1 MQKRLRPWHLLVLLL
16 ALAVGAVVSKARIL
30 EGDMEV
36 AGGRADLPVRRA
48 APVDPSIKYA
58 YSCRMELNDG
68 LEYRGRKIR
77 VNGRRV
83 GYDLWAYA
91 EFVFNET
98 NRGVVSDQLNFRWM
112 AVVEDENAED
122 GIREIPLSHA
132 PKDAFSTKGHTAYL
146 FANKAADEKQ
156 PYHVS
161 LSGTVKLPVGG
172 FYHHQTAR
180 TNGDANSERLSFQ
193 VDASLA
199 RDGAPRDGEAAQ
211 LWRRLYVRCTK
222 IQ

>member
-1 MQKRLRPWHLLVLLL
+1 MKRLRSWHLLVLVL
-16 ALAVGAVVSKARIL
+16 ALAAGAVVSKARIL

-48 APVDPSIKYA
+48 APIDQSIKYA

-68 LEYRGRKIR
+68 LEYRPRKIR
-77 VNGRRV
+77 VDGRRV

-91 EFVFNET
+91 EFTFTET

-112 AVVEDENAED
+112 AVVEDERAEG
-122 GIREIPLSHA
+122 GIREIPLAQA
-132 PKDAFSTKGHTAYL
+132 PKDAFSTKGHSAYL
-146 FANKAADEKQ
+146 FASQPEKDK
-156 PYHVS
+156 PYRVH
-161 LSGTVKLPVGG
+161 LSGTVKLPVGE
-172 FYHHQTAR
+172 FYHHETGR
-180 TNGDANSERLSFQ
+180 TEGDANTERLRFQ

-199 RDGAPRDGEAAQ
+199 REGAAAEGEPAQ